1 MFACSK
7 TKPGNILF
15 LTRLKTSKISKA
27 NDGKRF
33 WTFAHDIVCCSQVRR
48 FVFLALFSQLLDLI
62 AHTLVSIIIVFVGT
76 PLQNSLM
83 ELWSLLHFLM
93 PNVFTSHEDFRA
105 WFSNPLSGMVEGNK
119 EVDTELVKRLHK
131 VCELVDDRQIHTYN
145 L

>member
-1 MFACSK
+1 MFKNKAWQYLILDEAQ
-7 TKPGNILF
+7 NIKNFKSQRWQTLLNVRSRHRLL
-15 LTRLKTSKISKA
+15 LTGSSICIFGFIL
-27 NDGKRF
+27 
-33 WTFAHDIVCCSQVRR
+33 
-48 FVFLALFSQLLDLI
+48 SQLLDLI